1 MDREVAED
9 GEAIQ
14 MMNTISPLKLKGSLT
29 NSQFF
34 SVFFRKA
41 CPRKEHTVPAVTR
54 ASCARMCV
62 SALDSSY
69 LLDLWFPMLQEKE

>member
-1 MDREVAED
+1 MDWDVAED

-34 SVFFRKA
+34 SVFF
-41 CPRKEHTVPAVTR
+41 
-54 ASCARMCV
+54 S
-62 SALDSSY
+62 
-69 LLDLWFPMLQEKE
+69 EKHVLGKNTLYQR